1 MVDSLSRIVDLF
13 IEGVAGCER
22 MSDSIK
28 WFKVVSKN
36 LKAKDG
42 GCFDYAPFVG
52 SKKWTPIIK
61 NVKVCSKGYHVTKY
75 WNMFVSNNEDRIFEV
90 EVKDLAGE
98 EVLVGVCEKAVC
110 SSIKLVKEFIP
121 NYDTNR
127 NTGNLNTGHWNTGD
141 LNTGYRNTGDW
152 NTGDLNT
159 GNLNTGDSNTG
170 NWNTGHWNTGDSN
183 TRHWNTGNRNTGNL
197 NTGNRNTGDL
207 NTGNWNTGDWNTG
220 NYHAGSFNTKEVEK
234 VYLFDK
240 EILKTDYDKIVFPS
254 YFYFELN
261 AKLGYQ
267 KSWIKS
273 FKQANKDEIKTTINL
288 PNFDFEVF
296 EQVTGITKKM
306 ITKRLI

>member
-159 GNLNTGDSNTG
+159 GN
-170 NWNTGHWNTGDSN
+170 
-183 TRHWNTGNRNTGNL
+183 
-197 NTGNRNTGDL
+197 
-207 NTGNWNTGDWNTG
+207 WNTGDWNTG